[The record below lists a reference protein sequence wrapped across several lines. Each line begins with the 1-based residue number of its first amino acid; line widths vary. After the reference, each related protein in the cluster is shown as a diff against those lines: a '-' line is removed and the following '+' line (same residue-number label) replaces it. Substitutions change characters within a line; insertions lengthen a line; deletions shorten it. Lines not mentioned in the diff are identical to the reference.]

1 MKLIDH
7 HTLSNADSESQDE
20 IVKNAENNLV
30 YTVLN
35 PKKSSSVVRPNH
47 NPKYQES
54 DFIKV
59 FLLAS
64 KTKFQRNEKNERKT

>member
-1 MKLIDH
+1 MEYEH
-7 HTLSNADSESQDE
+7 QGLSNADSESQDE

-35 PKKSSSVVRPNH
+35 PKKPSTIVRTNH

-59 FLLAS
+59 NIKNSHFFEKK
-64 KTKFQRNEKNERKT
+64 KTKNY